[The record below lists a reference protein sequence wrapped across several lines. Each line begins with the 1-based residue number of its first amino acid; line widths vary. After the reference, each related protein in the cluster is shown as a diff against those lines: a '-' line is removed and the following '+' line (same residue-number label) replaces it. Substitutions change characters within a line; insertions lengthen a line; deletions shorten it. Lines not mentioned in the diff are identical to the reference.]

1 MFKWPGEPSPSDEA
15 HELADYVELVAWREG
30 SMSAVA
36 LGRFLGRRE
45 DPDYSDGVPE
55 EDEVDTDVEDAFGEI
70 ERRREACAGG
80 YPFVLDGNGTI
91 VQREGHID
99 GEENARYAIYEYLLL
114 ATRLDMKNDRGH
126 GGYDGT
132 RLLEELAAEAARSYL
147 GSRSE
152 SMVFG
157 TAASTGGFPARVD
170 ELCSRMAEG
179 GGFANHDNTAPRQQ
193 DGKLDVVAWTPFSDR
208 LPGQLIM
215 FGQCKT
221 GTHYKDQL
229 AQLQPDAFCS
239 KWLRTQPA
247 VMPARAFFLA
257 EALPRSG
264 WRDSAVDAG
273 VLFDRC
279 RIVDF
284 ARDASADLLAK
295 VRDWTRAAAQAR
307 MLAGEARTAPPA
319 RFFPESGHIARTS

>member
-15 HELADYVELVAWREG
+15 HELADYVELVAWRDG

-36 LGRFLGRRE
+36 LIRFLGRRE
-45 DPDYSDGVPE
+45 DPDYSAGVPE
-55 EDEVDTDVEDAFGEI
+55 EDEADTVVEDAFGEI
-70 ERRREACAGG
+70 ERRCEACAGD
-80 YPFVLDGNGTI
+80 YPFVLDDSGAI
-91 VQREGHID
+91 VQRQG
-99 GEENARYAIYEYLLL
+99 GRTGGQANAMHAIYKYLLL
-114 ATRLDMKNDRGH
+114 ATRLDMKNDRRH
-126 GGYDGT
+126 GGHDGT
-132 RLLEELAAEAARSYL
+132 KLLEELAAETARSYL

-157 TAASTGGFPARVD
+157 TAASAGGFPARVN
-170 ELCSRMAEG
+170 ELCSRMDEG
-179 GGFANHDNTAPRQQ
+179 GGFANHGSTASRQQ
-193 DGKLDVVAWTPFSDR
+193 DGKLDIVAWTPFSDR

-229 AQLQPDAFCS
+229 AQLQPDAFCR

-247 VMPARAFFLA
+247 VTPTRAFFLS

-264 WRDSAVDAG
+264 WRNSAVDAG

-284 ARDASADLLAK
+284 ARDASDRLLTRIRA
-295 VRDWTRAAAQAR
+295 WTRTAAIATGLESPAAD
-307 MLAGEARTAPPA
+307 AGNT
-319 RFFPESGHIARTS
+319 G

>member
-1 MFKWPGEPSPSDEA
+1 MST
-15 HELADYVELVAWREG
+15 VELT
-30 SMSAVA
+30 
-36 LGRFLGRRE
+36 RFLIRRE
-45 DPDYSDGVPE
+45 DPVYSDGVPE
-55 EDEVDTDVEDAFGEI
+55 EDEVDAVAEDAFGEI
-70 ERRREACAGG
+70 ERRYEACAGG
-80 YPFVLDGNGTI
+80 YPFVLTGNGTI
-91 VQREGHID
+91 VHRQEYIG
-99 GEENARYAIYEYLLL
+99 GQENERHAIYKYLLL
-114 ATRLDMKNDRGH
+114 ATRLNMKEARQY

-132 RLLEELAAEAARSYL
+132 QLLEELAAESARNYL
-147 GSRSE
+147 GNRSE

-157 TAASTGGFPARVD
+157 TAASASGGFRARIN
-170 ELCSRMAEG
+170 ELCERIGEG
-179 GGFANHDNTAPRQQ
+179 DDFFDHGNTASRQQ

-221 GTHYKDQL
+221 GTHYRDQL
-229 AQLQPDAFCS
+229 AQLQPDAFCR

-247 VMPARAFFLA
+247 VTPTRAFFIS

-284 ARDASADLLAK
+284 AHDASADLLAK
-295 VRDWTRAAAQAR
+295 IRDWTKDASIKTG
-307 MLAGEARTAPPA
+307 LESPPDDAGDIHDT
-319 RFFPESGHIARTS
+319 G

>member
-15 HELADYVELVAWREG
+15 HELADYVELVAWRDG

-36 LGRFLGRRE
+36 LIRFLGRRE
-45 DPDYSDGVPE
+45 DPDYSAGVPE
-55 EDEVDTDVEDAFGEI
+55 EDEADTVVEDAFGEI
-70 ERRREACAGG
+70 ERRREACAGD
-80 YPFVLDGNGTI
+80 YPFVLDDSGAI
-91 VQREGHID
+91 VQRQG
-99 GEENARYAIYEYLLL
+99 GRTGGQANAMHAIYKYLLL
-114 ATRLDMKNDRGH
+114 ATRLDMKNDRRH
-126 GGYDGT
+126 GGHDGT
-132 RLLEELAAEAARSYL
+132 KLLEELAAETARSYL

-157 TAASTGGFPARVD
+157 TAASARGFPDRINR
-170 ELCSRMAEG
+170 LCKRIGEG
-179 GGFANHDNTAPRQQ
+179 GGFFGHGSTASRQQ
-193 DGKLDVVAWTPFSDR
+193 DGKLDIVAWTPFSDR

-229 AQLQPDAFCS
+229 AQLQPDAFCR

-247 VMPARAFFLA
+247 VTPTRAFFLS

-284 ARDASADLLAK
+284 ARDASDRLLA
-295 VRDWTRAAAQAR
+295 RIRAWTRTAAIATGLESTTAD
-307 MLAGEARTAPPA
+307 AGNT
-319 RFFPESGHIARTS
+319 G

>member
-1 MFKWPGEPSPSDEA
+1 MFKWPGEPSPSDKA
-15 HELADYVELVAWREG
+15 HELADYVELVAWRDG

-36 LGRFLGRRE
+36 LSRFLGRRE
-45 DPDYSDGVPE
+45 DPDYSVGGVPE
-55 EDEVDTDVEDAFGEI
+55 EDEVDTVAEDAFVEI
-70 ERRREACAGG
+70 GRRHEACAGG
-80 YPFVLDGNGTI
+80 YPFVLDDNGAI
-91 VQREGHID
+91 VRRQGHIG
-99 GEENARYAIYEYLLL
+99 GEENARHTIYKYLLL
-114 ATRLDMKNDRGH
+114 ATRLNMKDDRQH
-126 GGYDGT
+126 DGYDGT
-132 RLLEELAAEAARSYL
+132 QLLEELAAESAMSYL
-147 GSRSE
+147 GNRSE

-157 TAASTGGFPARVD
+157 TAASASGFPGRVN

-179 GGFANHDNTAPRQQ
+179 GGFVDHDNTASRQQ

-221 GTHYKDQL
+221 GTHYNDQL

-247 VMPARAFFLA
+247 ATPARAFFLA

-284 ARDASADLLAK
+284 ARDASADLLA
-295 VRDWTRAAAQAR
+295 RIRGWTDAAAIATG
-307 MLAGEARTAPPA
+307 LSSPPA
-319 RFFPESGHIARTS
+319 DADNIHDAG

>member
-15 HELADYVELVAWREG
+15 HELADYVELVAWRDG

-36 LGRFLGRRE
+36 LIRFLGRRE
-45 DPDYSDGVPE
+45 DPDYSAGVPE
-55 EDEVDTDVEDAFGEI
+55 EDEADTVVEDAFGEI
-70 ERRREACAGG
+70 ERRREACAGD
-80 YPFVLDGNGTI
+80 YPFVLDDSGAI
-91 VQREGHID
+91 VQRQGHTGGQAD
-99 GEENARYAIYEYLLL
+99 AMHAIYKYLLL
-114 ATRLDMKNDRGH
+114 ATRLDMKNDRRH
-126 GGYDGT
+126 GGHDGT
-132 RLLEELAAEAARSYL
+132 KLLEELAAETARSYL

-157 TAASTGGFPARVD
+157 TAASAGGFPARVN
-170 ELCSRMAEG
+170 ELCSRMDEG
-179 GGFANHDNTAPRQQ
+179 GGFANHGSTASRQQ
-193 DGKLDVVAWTPFSDR
+193 DGKLDIVAWTPFSDR

-229 AQLQPDAFCS
+229 AQLQPDAFCR

-247 VMPARAFFLA
+247 VTPTRAFFLS

-279 RIVDF
+279 RMVDF
-284 ARDASADLLAK
+284 ARDASDRLLTRIRGWTKTAAIATGLESPAAD
-295 VRDWTRAAAQAR
+295 
-307 MLAGEARTAPPA
+307 AGNT
-319 RFFPESGHIARTS
+319 G

>member
-1 MFKWPGEPSPSDEA
+1 MFKWPGEPSPSSEK
-15 HELADYVELVAWREG
+15 HELADYVELVAWRND
-30 SMSAVA
+30 SMSAVE
-36 LGRFLGRRE
+36 LTRFLGRRE

-55 EDEVDTDVEDAFGEI
+55 EDEVDADAEDAFGEI
-70 ERRREACAGG
+70 ERRHEACAGG
-80 YPFVLDGNGTI
+80 YPFVLDDNGTI
-91 VQREGHID
+91 IRRQEHIG
-99 GEENARYAIYEYLLL
+99 GEENARHTIYKYLLL
-114 ATRLDMKNDRGH
+114 ATRLNMQNDRQH
-126 GGYDGT
+126 DGYDGT
-132 RLLEELAAEAARSYL
+132 QLLEELAAESARNYL
-147 GSRSE
+147 GNRSE

-157 TAASTGGFPARVD
+157 TAASASDFPSRVN
-170 ELCSRMAEG
+170 ELCGRMAEG
-179 GGFANHDNTAPRQQ
+179 GGFFDHDNTAPRQQ
-193 DGKLDVVAWTPFSDR
+193 DGKLDVAAWTPFSDR

-221 GTHYKDQL
+221 GTHYKNQL

-247 VMPARAFFLA
+247 VTPTRAFFIS

-284 ARDASADLLAK
+284 AHDASADLLA
-295 VRDWTRAAAQAR
+295 RIRGWTEAAAIATD
-307 MLAGEARTAPPA
+307 L
-319 RFFPESGHIARTS
+319 ESSTSDACNTD

>member
-1 MFKWPGEPSPSDEA
+1 MFKWPGEPYPSDKA
-15 HELADYVELVAWREG
+15 HELADYVELVAWRNG
-30 SMSAVA
+30 SMSDVA
-36 LGRFLGRRE
+36 LSRFLGRRE

-55 EDEVDTDVEDAFGEI
+55 EDEVDAVVEDAFAEI
-70 ERRREACAGG
+70 ERRHEACAGG
-80 YPFVLDGNGTI
+80 YPFVLDDSGAI
-91 VQREGHID
+91 VRRQGPIG
-99 GEENARYAIYEYLLL
+99 GEENARHAIYKYLLL
-114 ATRLDMKNDRGH
+114 ATRLNMRNDRQH
-126 GGYDGT
+126 DGYDGT
-132 RLLEELAAEAARSYL
+132 RLLEEIAAESARSYL
-147 GSRSE
+147 GNRSE

-157 TAASTGGFPARVD
+157 TAVSARGFPDRINK
-170 ELCSRMAEG
+170 LCKRIGEG
-179 GGFANHDNTAPRQQ
+179 GGFFGHGSTASRQQ

-229 AQLQPDAFCS
+229 AQLQPDSFCR

-247 VMPARAFFLA
+247 VTPTRAFFVS

-284 ARDASADLLAK
+284 AHDASADLLT
-295 VRDWTRAAAQAR
+295 RIRGWTEAAAIATD
-307 MLAGEARTAPPA
+307 LEDPA
-319 RFFPESGHIARTS
+319 SDTGNAD

>member
-1 MFKWPGEPSPSDEA
+1 MFKWPGEPSRYSKE
-15 HELADYVELVAWREG
+15 HELADYVELVAWQEG
-30 SMSAVA
+30 SMSAVE
-36 LGRFLGRRE
+36 LTRFLIGRE
-45 DPDYSDGVPE
+45 NPVYSGGVPE
-55 EDEVDTDVEDAFGEI
+55 EDEVDAVAEDAFDEV
-70 ERRREACAGG
+70 ERRYEACAGG
-80 YPFVLDGNGTI
+80 YPFVLDGNGAI
-91 VQREGHID
+91 VRRQGHIG
-99 GEENARYAIYEYLLL
+99 GEENARHTIYKYLLL
-114 ATRLDMKNDRGH
+114 ATRLNMKKDRQH

-132 RLLEELAAEAARSYL
+132 QLLEELAAESARNYL

-157 TAASTGGFPARVD
+157 TAASARGFPDRVNK
-170 ELCSRMAEG
+170 LCKRIGEG
-179 GGFANHDNTAPRQQ
+179 GGFRDRDNAKRRQQ

-221 GTHYKDQL
+221 GTHYKNQL
-229 AQLQPDAFCS
+229 AQLQPDSFCR

-247 VMPARAFFLA
+247 VTPTRAFFLS

-264 WRDSAVDAG
+264 WRNSAVDAG

-284 ARDASADLLAK
+284 ACDASTDLLAK
-295 VRDWTRAAAQAR
+295 VRDWTDAAAIATGLSSP
-307 MLAGEARTAPPA
+307 LADAGNT
-319 RFFPESGHIARTS
+319 G

>member
-1 MFKWPGEPSPSDEA
+1 MFKWPGEPSPSSEK

-30 SMSAVA
+30 SMSAVELA
-36 LGRFLGRRE
+36 RFLGRRE

-55 EDEVDTDVEDAFGEI
+55 EDEVDTVAEDAFGEI
-70 ERRREACAGG
+70 ERRHEACAGG
-80 YPFVLDGNGTI
+80 YPFVLDGSGAI
-91 VQREGHID
+91 VQRQKHIG
-99 GEENARYAIYEYLLL
+99 GEENARHAIYKYLLL
-114 ATRLDMKNDRGH
+114 ATRLNMRNDRQH
-126 GGYDGT
+126 DGYDGT
-132 RLLEELAAEAARSYL
+132 RLLEELAAESARSYL

-157 TAASTGGFPARVD
+157 TAVSARGFPDRVNR
-170 ELCSRMAEG
+170 LCKRIGEG
-179 GGFANHDNTAPRQQ
+179 GGFFGHGSTASRQQ

-215 FGQCKT
+215 FGQCKA

-229 AQLQPDAFCS
+229 AQLQPDSFCR

-247 VMPARAFFLA
+247 VTPTRAFFLS

-284 ARDASADLLAK
+284 ARDASADLLT
-295 VRDWTRAAAQAR
+295 RIRGWTEAAAIATDLDDPAPGAR
-307 MLAGEARTAPPA
+307 NAG
-319 RFFPESGHIARTS
+319 

>member
-15 HELADYVELVAWREG
+15 HELADYVELVAWRDG
-30 SMSAVA
+30 SMSDVA
-36 LGRFLGRRE
+36 LSRFLGRRE
-45 DPDYSDGVPE
+45 DPDYTAGVPE
-55 EDEVDTDVEDAFGEI
+55 EDEVDTAAENAFGEI

-80 YPFVLDGNGTI
+80 YPFVLDDSGAM
-91 VQREGHID
+91 VQRQGGHTGGQVD
-99 GEENARYAIYEYLLL
+99 TMHAIYEYLLL
-114 ATRLDMKNDRGH
+114 ATRLDMKNNRGH

-132 RLLEELAAEAARSYL
+132 KLLEELAAEAARSYL

-157 TAASTGGFPARVD
+157 TAASAGGFPARVN

-179 GGFANHDNTAPRQQ
+179 GRFDNRDNTAPRQQ

-229 AQLQPDAFCS
+229 AQLQPDAFCR

-247 VMPARAFFLA
+247 VTPTRAFFLS

-264 WRDSAVDAG
+264 WRDSAIDAG

-279 RIVDF
+279 RMVDF
-284 ARDASADLLAK
+284 ARDASDKLLTRIRA
-295 VRDWTRAAAQAR
+295 WTRTAAIATGLESPAAD
-307 MLAGEARTAPPA
+307 AGNT
-319 RFFPESGHIARTS
+319 G

>member
-15 HELADYVELVAWREG
+15 HELADYVELVAWRDG

-36 LGRFLGRRE
+36 LIRFLGRRE
-45 DPDYSDGVPE
+45 DPDYSTGVPE
-55 EDEVDTDVEDAFGEI
+55 EDEADTVVEDAFGEI
-70 ERRREACAGG
+70 ERRREACAGD
-80 YPFVLDGNGTI
+80 YPFVLDDSGAI
-91 VQREGHID
+91 VKRQGGRTG
-99 GEENARYAIYEYLLL
+99 GQANAMHAIYEYLLL
-114 ATRLDMKNDRGH
+114 ATRLDMKNDRRH
-126 GGYDGT
+126 GGHDGT
-132 RLLEELAAEAARSYL
+132 KLLEELAAETARSYL

-157 TAASTGGFPARVD
+157 TAASAGGFPARVN
-170 ELCSRMAEG
+170 ELCSRMDEG
-179 GGFANHDNTAPRQQ
+179 GGFANHGSTASRQQ

-229 AQLQPDAFCS
+229 AQLQPDAFCR

-247 VMPARAFFLA
+247 VTPTRAFFLS

-264 WRDSAVDAG
+264 WRNSAVDAG

-284 ARDASADLLAK
+284 ARDASDRLLTRIRA
-295 VRDWTRAAAQAR
+295 WTRTAAITTGLESPAAD
-307 MLAGEARTAPPA
+307 AGNT
-319 RFFPESGHIARTS
+319 G

>member
-1 MFKWPGEPSPSDEA
+1 MFKWPGEPSPSDKA
-15 HELADYVELVAWREG
+15 HELADYVELVAWRNG

-36 LGRFLGRRE
+36 LSRFLGRRE
-45 DPDYSDGVPE
+45 DPDYSVGGVPE
-55 EDEVDTDVEDAFGEI
+55 EDEVDTVAEDAFVEI
-70 ERRREACAGG
+70 GRRHEACAGG
-80 YPFVLDGNGTI
+80 YPFVLGDNGTI
-91 VQREGHID
+91 VRRQGHIG
-99 GEENARYAIYEYLLL
+99 GEENARHTIYKYLLL
-114 ATRLDMKNDRGH
+114 ATRLNMQDDRQH
-126 GGYDGT
+126 DGYDGT
-132 RLLEELAAEAARSYL
+132 QLLEELAAESARSYL
-147 GSRSE
+147 GNRSE

-157 TAASTGGFPARVD
+157 TAASASGFRDQVN
-170 ELCSRMAEG
+170 ELCRRIGEG
-179 GGFANHDNTAPRQQ
+179 GGVRDRDNTASRQQ

-229 AQLQPDAFCS
+229 AQLQPDAFCN
-239 KWLRTQPA
+239 KWLLENPA
-247 VMPARAFFLA
+247 VTPTRAFFIS

-284 ARDASADLLAK
+284 AHDASADLLT
-295 VRDWTRAAAQAR
+295 RLRGWTEAAAIATDLEDPASDAR
-307 MLAGEARTAPPA
+307 NAG
-319 RFFPESGHIARTS
+319 

>member
-1 MFKWPGEPSPSDEA
+1 MFKWPGEPSLHSKE
-15 HELADYVELVAWREG
+15 HELADYAELVAWQEG
-30 SMSAVA
+30 SMSAVE
-36 LGRFLGRRE
+36 LTRFLGRRE
-45 DPDYSDGVPE
+45 DPDYSNGVPE
-55 EDEVDTDVEDAFGEI
+55 EDEVDAVAEDAFVEV
-70 ERRREACAGG
+70 ERRYEACAGG

-91 VQREGHID
+91 VQRQEYIGSQ
-99 GEENARYAIYEYLLL
+99 ENARHAIYKYLLL
-114 ATRLDMKNDRGH
+114 ATRLNMKKCRQYGE
-126 GGYDGT
+126 YDGT
-132 RLLEELAAEAARSYL
+132 QLLEELAAESARSYL

-157 TAASTGGFPARVD
+157 TATSARGGFRD
-170 ELCSRMAEG
+170 RINRLCERIGEG
-179 GGFANHDNTAPRQQ
+179 GGFFDHNNTVPRQQ

-221 GTHYKDQL
+221 GTYYKDQL
-229 AQLQPDAFCS
+229 AQLQPDAFCR

-247 VMPARAFFLA
+247 VTPTRAFFLS

-279 RIVDF
+279 RMVDF

-295 VRDWTRAAAQAR
+295 IQDWTKAAAIKTG
-307 MLAGEARTAPPA
+307 LESPPA
-319 RFFPESGHIARTS
+319 DAGTTG

>member
-1 MFKWPGEPSPSDEA
+1 MFKWPGEPSPSSEK
-15 HELADYVELVAWREG
+15 HELADYVELDAWREG
-30 SMSAVA
+30 SMSTVK
-36 LGRFLGRRE
+36 LTRFLGRRE

-55 EDEVDTDVEDAFGEI
+55 EDEVDTVAEDAFGEL
-70 ERRREACAGG
+70 ERRHEACAGG
-80 YPFVLDGNGTI
+80 YPFVLDDRGI
-91 VQREGHID
+91 IFQRQKHIG
-99 GEENARYAIYEYLLL
+99 GEENARHAIYKYLLL
-114 ATRLDMKNDRGH
+114 ATRLNMRNDRQH
-126 GGYDGT
+126 DGYDGT
-132 RLLEELAAEAARSYL
+132 RLLEELAAESARSYL
-147 GSRSE
+147 GSRSK

-157 TAASTGGFPARVD
+157 TAVSARGFPDRINK
-170 ELCSRMAEG
+170 LCKCIGEG
-179 GGFANHDNTAPRQQ
+179 GGFRDRDNTASRQQ

-229 AQLQPDAFCS
+229 AQLQPDSFCR

-247 VMPARAFFLA
+247 VTPTRAFFLS

-284 ARDASADLLAK
+284 ARDASADLLT
-295 VRDWTRAAAQAR
+295 RIRGWTEAAAIATDLEGPASDAR
-307 MLAGEARTAPPA
+307 NAG
-319 RFFPESGHIARTS
+319 

>member
-1 MFKWPGEPSPSDEA
+1 MVK
-15 HELADYVELVAWREG
+15 RQ
-30 SMSAVA
+30 
-36 LGRFLGRRE
+36 
-45 DPDYSDGVPE
+45 E
-55 EDEVDTDVEDAFGEI
+55 EHT
-70 ERRREACAGG
+70 GG
-80 YPFVLDGNGTI
+80 QANAIHTI
-91 VQREGHID
+91 
-99 GEENARYAIYEYLLL
+99 YKYLLL
-114 ATRLDMKNDRGH
+114 ATRLDMKNDRQH
-126 GGYDGT
+126 GGHDGT
-132 RLLEELAAEAARSYL
+132 RLLEELAAESAKSYL
-147 GSRSE
+147 GGRSK

-157 TAASTGGFPARVD
+157 TAASASGFPGRVN

-179 GGFANHDNTAPRQQ
+179 GSFYDHDNTASRQQ
-193 DGKLDVVAWTPFSDR
+193 DGKLDVVAWIPFSDE

-229 AQLQPDAFCS
+229 AQLQPDAFCR

-247 VMPARAFFLA
+247 VTPARAFFLA

-284 ARDASADLLAK
+284 ARDVSAELLAK
-295 VRDWTRAAAQAR
+295 IRDWTEAAAIKTG
-307 MLAGEARTAPPA
+307 LENPPA
-319 RFFPESGHIARTS
+319 DAGITG

>member
-1 MFKWPGEPSPSDEA
+1 MFKWPGEPSPSDKA
-15 HELADYVELVAWREG
+15 HELADYVELVAWRDG

-36 LGRFLGRRE
+36 LIRFLGRRE
-45 DPDYSDGVPE
+45 DPDYSAGVPE
-55 EDEVDTDVEDAFGEI
+55 EDEADTVVEDAFGEI
-70 ERRREACAGG
+70 ERRREACAGD
-80 YPFVLDGNGTI
+80 YPFVLDDSGAI
-91 VQREGHID
+91 VQRQGGRTGGQADAMH
-99 GEENARYAIYEYLLL
+99 AIYEYLLL
-114 ATRLDMKNDRGH
+114 ATRLDMKNDRRH

-132 RLLEELAAEAARSYL
+132 RLLEDLAAEVARGYL

-157 TAASTGGFPARVD
+157 TAASAGGFPARVN
-170 ELCSRMAEG
+170 ELCSRMDEG
-179 GGFANHDNTAPRQQ
+179 GGFANHGSTASRQQ
-193 DGKLDVVAWTPFSDR
+193 DGKLDIVAWTPFSDR

-229 AQLQPDAFCS
+229 AQLQPDAFCR

-247 VMPARAFFLA
+247 VTPTRAFFLS

-264 WRDSAVDAG
+264 WRNSAVDAG

-279 RIVDF
+279 RMVDF
-284 ARDASADLLAK
+284 ARDASDRLLT
-295 VRDWTRAAAQAR
+295 RIRGWTRTAAIATGLESPAAD
-307 MLAGEARTAPPA
+307 AGNT
-319 RFFPESGHIARTS
+319 G